1 MKTIFVLLS
10 LFASWGPMLSLA
22 VYPTAALLLSCIATL
37 ASSSEIDLD
46 LLNQARKGW
55 AEIEQEAMQIE
66 GNLRVQFKY
75 HAGGK
80 SPGDQVVSFQLNG
93 KLEKQIEKS
102 EKNGEE
108 TVKLWNRSGV
118 YVLRKPPAEDWTLG
132 AVGKD
137 EPWTIDRMTL
147 TCLAGVSIRNARL
160 LYLVDS
166 KEHRVTKVKKI
177 GPSDVV
183 LEIEYIGKIA
193 DLDPKKYPPT
203 QSDRPR
209 FDKALIHLDPNNK
222 FRVMSYRA
230 ERSVKNASVS
240 VEVGETNSR
249 YENIDLPY
257 IPTVVK
263 TSYVSIDGK
272 QVFTTIHAELS
283 CKPALIPEEEF
294 TLEFYGLKTPK
305 PASEINWRYVSILSA
320 LGIVFFYLGV
330 RFFKRTSL

>member
-1 MKTIFVLLS
+1 MIKISQIVYPVIAVLL
-10 LFASWGPMLSLA
+10 FC
-22 VYPTAALLLSCIATL
+22 VATV
-37 ASSSEIDLD
+37 ASSTEIDLD
-46 LLNQARKGW
+46 LLNRARKGW
-55 AEIEQEAMQIE
+55 TEIEREAMQIE

-80 SPGDQVVSFQLNG
+80 SPRDQVVSFQLNG

-102 EKNGEE
+102 EKSGEE
-108 TVKLWNRSGV
+108 TVKLWNRSGI
-118 YVLRKPPAEDWTLG
+118 YVLRRPLDEAWALG

-147 TCLAGVSIRNARL
+147 TCLVGVSIRNARL

-166 KEHRVTKVKKI
+166 KEHQVTKVKQI
-177 GPSDVV
+177 NLNDVV

-203 QSDRPR
+203 QSDRPQ
-209 FDKALIHLDPNNK
+209 FDKAIIHLDPSNK
-222 FRVMSYRA
+222 FRIMSYRA

-240 VEVGETNSR
+240 LEVSEANNR
-249 YENIDLPY
+249 YDNIDLPF
-257 IPTVVK
+257 IPSSVT

-272 QVFTTIHAELS
+272 KVFTTIYAELS

-305 PASEINWRYVSILSA
+305 SVSEINWRYISILSA

-330 RFFKRTSL
+330 RFFKRANH